1 MLSLLVVGKAPGV
14 QHFSR
19 QVDSLLSLDR
29 FPDLTLVWIG
39 HNNLD
44 WVQSCN
50 IENGQG
56 AESVAEELVK
66 SFSAAY
72 RGQLKRIVAAS
83 SEALHPSAIV
93 VFGLINFGYYFQ
105 AREAVEAQKK
115 LHSRLYPYLERS
127 VRLFHSLGI
136 DYRKGTIALTEAYNL
151 SLRNLVKE
159 MQVHVQPDSK
169 LLYSDALEKADIR
182 HPDSISQS
190 DAWHPSITGHKTLAA
205 AAYRDIG
212 EFVELHFRESRR

>member
-1 MLSLLVVGKAPGV
+1 MVVGKAPGV
-14 QHFSR
+14 QHFSS

-93 VFGLINFGYYFQ
+93 VFGVINFGYYFQ
-105 AREAVEAQKK
+105 AREAVEAQKNCTQDFIRILNEVSGCFIPWELTIGK
-115 LHSRLYPYLERS
+115 
-127 VRLFHSLGI
+127 VR
-136 DYRKGTIALTEAYNL
+136 
-151 SLRNLVKE
+151 
-159 MQVHVQPDSK
+159 
-169 LLYSDALEKADIR
+169 
-182 HPDSISQS
+182 
-190 DAWHPSITGHKTLAA
+190 
-205 AAYRDIG
+205 
-212 EFVELHFRESRR
+212 